1 MEMQAMG
8 LSFWYI

>member
-1 MEMQAMG
+1 MEMQAME